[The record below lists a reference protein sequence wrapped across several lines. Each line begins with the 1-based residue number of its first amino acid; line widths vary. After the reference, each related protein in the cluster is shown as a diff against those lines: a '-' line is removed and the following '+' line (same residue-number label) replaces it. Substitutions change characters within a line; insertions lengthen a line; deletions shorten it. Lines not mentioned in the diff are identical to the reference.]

1 MAAVSEAETEDQTD
15 AQAEPVDEKESKSIS
30 VDMDSLHILPLKIIP
45 FENSILKSARLI
57 KNARLETVVELFRHE
72 EGASGQV
79 AVNDVWGVLGVEPD
93 DPKIERDRSMLQR
106 LGGLY
111 SYDVYTL
118 RKMLRAF
125 GIEIANNNALKLSPE
140 KSAELAEYMSKFTH
154 PLLTQVFG
162 GVDSEIK
169 DLEQLLDMFRAPD
182 KGNALKNLQI
192 MAKKLEIEI
201 SDIPKFLEDYG
212 DIFMSLAYFRECLD
226 DIIPQI
232 TQLLEDMGEMRK
244 NMQLASDRNLMR
256 TCSFMEERLTDI
268 TTSLTG
274 RFESFHQHSS
284 DMWVNVTAASFRN
297 VKQMVANHHT
307 TLGGVLCGL
316 AVKMSLWEEK
326 FGGGR
331 GGLVQRSEFIM
342 SEMRHGIDTIAAIEK
357 SAPSTV
363 SIRK

>member
-1 MAAVSEAETEDQTD
+1 MAAVSEAEVDV
-15 AQAEPVDEKESKSIS
+15 QAKPQEGQKKPAVAS

-45 FENSILKSARLI
+45 FENSVLKSARLI

-72 EGASGQV
+72 EGTSGQV
-79 AVNDVWGVLGVEPD
+79 PVNDVWGVLGVDPD
-93 DPKIERDRSMLQR
+93 DPKIERDRGMLTR

-125 GIEIANNNALKLSPE
+125 GIEISNNDALKLSPE
-140 KSAELAEYMSKFTH
+140 KSAELAVYMSEFTR

-169 DLEQLLDMFRAPD
+169 DLEQLLDMFRSPD

-226 DIIPQI
+226 KIIPQI
-232 TQLLEDMGEMRK
+232 TQLMEDMGEMRS
-244 NMQLASDRNLMR
+244 NMQLAADRNLMK
-256 TCSFMEERLTDI
+256 TCTFMEERLTDV

-274 RFESFHQHSS
+274 RFESFHQYSS
-284 DMWVNVTAASFRN
+284 DMWENVTAESFRN

-363 SIRK
+363 SIRR

>member
-1 MAAVSEAETEDQTD
+1 MAAVNEAEV
-15 AQAEPVDEKESKSIS
+15 QALESKAAPRKSS
-30 VDMDSLHILPLKIIP
+30 KDALDMDALHILPLRIIP
-45 FENSILKSARLI
+45 FENTVLRSARLI

-79 AVNDVWGVLGVEPD
+79 VVSDVWGVMGVDPD
-93 DPKIERDRSMLQR
+93 DPKMANDRRMLQQ
-106 LGGLY
+106 LAGLY
-111 SYDVYTL
+111 SYDIYTL

-125 GIEIANNNALKLSPE
+125 GIEISDNEALKLSPE
-140 KSAELAEYMSKFTH
+140 KAFELGRYMSEFTR

-162 GVDSEIK
+162 GVNSEIS
-169 DLEQLLDMFRAPD
+169 DLEQLLDMFRSPD
-182 KGNALKNLQI
+182 KGNTLKNLQV
-192 MAKKLEIEI
+192 MAKRLEIEI
-201 SDIPKFLEDYG
+201 SEIPRFLEDYG
-212 DIFMSLAYFRECLD
+212 DIFMSLAYFRQCLD
-226 DIIPQI
+226 ALIPQI
-232 TQLLEDMGEMRK
+232 TDLIENMDEMHT
-244 NMQLASDRNLMR
+244 NMQLASDRNLMK
-256 TCSFMEERLTDI
+256 TCDFMQERLTDI
-268 TTSLTG
+268 ITSLTG

-284 DMWVNVTAASFRN
+284 DMWENVTAESFRN
-297 VKQMVANHHT
+297 VKNMVAGHHT